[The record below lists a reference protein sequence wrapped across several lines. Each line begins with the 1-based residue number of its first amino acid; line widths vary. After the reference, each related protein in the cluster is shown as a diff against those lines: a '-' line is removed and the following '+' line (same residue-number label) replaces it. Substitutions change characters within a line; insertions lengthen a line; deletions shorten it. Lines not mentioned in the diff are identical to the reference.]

1 MQALRK
7 SLVASSALA
16 LALSASAFGAP
27 RNDDLAQT
35 RHPREVRKAEKPP
48 SPWIGTIV
56 TVLDALDNWL
66 SIPPG

>member
-7 SLVASSALA
+7 SLIAGSVLA
-16 LALSASAFGAP
+16 LALSAGAFAAP
-27 RNDDLAQT
+27 LNDDSAQT
-35 RHPREVRKAEKPP
+35 RRSREVRKAEKPP
-48 SPWIGTIV
+48 SPWIGTII